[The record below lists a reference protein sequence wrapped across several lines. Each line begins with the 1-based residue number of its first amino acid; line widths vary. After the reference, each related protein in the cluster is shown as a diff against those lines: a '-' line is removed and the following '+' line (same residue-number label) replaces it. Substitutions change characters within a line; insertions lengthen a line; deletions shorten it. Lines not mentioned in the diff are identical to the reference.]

1 MANVTIYT
9 TQTCGYC
16 KAAKEFMQTNNVEYN
31 EIDVSTDRDKARE
44 MIEKSG
50 QMGVPVILVEND
62 GEEEMIIGFDQSR
75 LATAL
80 GIQNE

>member
-1 MANVTIYT
+1 MANVIIYT

>member
-16 KAAKEFMQTNNVEYN
+16 KAAKEFFQTNNVEYN
-31 EIDVSTDRDKARE
+31 EIDVGSDQDKARE

-50 QMGVPVILVEND
+50 QMGVPVIVVDKD
-62 GEEEMIIGFDQSR
+62 GNEDIIVGFDQGR
-75 LATAL
+75 LEAAL
-80 GIQNE
+80 GVNG

>member
-16 KAAKEFMQTNNVEYN
+16 KAAKEFMKEHNVEYT
-31 EIDVSTDRDKARE
+31 EIDVGADQEKARD

-50 QMGVPVILVEND
+50 QMGVPVIAVEKD
-62 GEEEMIIGFDQSR
+62 GQEDIIVGFDQSR
-75 LATAL
+75 LTDVL
-80 GIQNE
+80 GISA